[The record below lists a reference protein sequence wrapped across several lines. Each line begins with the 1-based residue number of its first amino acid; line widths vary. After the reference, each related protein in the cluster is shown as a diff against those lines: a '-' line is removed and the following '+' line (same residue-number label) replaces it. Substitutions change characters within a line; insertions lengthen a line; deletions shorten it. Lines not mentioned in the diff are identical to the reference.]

1 MAAALFIIFLA
12 AVVLGIPIC
21 FSLLISASVSLIA
34 FSDTPMVFII
44 QKIFTSLDSFSMMA
58 IPFFMIAGGLFD
70 KGGVSKRLVDFANS
84 LVGWLPG
91 GLAIVTFVA
100 SAFFGAIS
108 GSASATVAAIGS
120 IMLPFLLKEGYSLK
134 FSLAT
139 IASAGFLG
147 IIIPP
152 SIPMVIYSIAASTNV
167 GDVFTGGFIPGIMLV
182 VAMSVYA
189 LIYGRKHIKV
199 TRKFDIREVW
209 RTFKGAIW
217 ALIMPVIILG
227 GIYGGIFTPTEA
239 AGVACVYG
247 LFVGFVVYRELN
259 LKKLFEIMK
268 SAVSS
273 TSMIMMIIA
282 CATVFATVLT
292 REMIPQMICKWIMNV
307 AQNQLQFMAMV
318 LVLLFIVGMF
328 LDAAPAVMILTPI
341 LTPAIEAFGISKVAF
356 GVIMIV
362 NLGIGL
368 VTPPVGM
375 NLYVAAS
382 LKKAG
387 VEDVVCK
394 HLWCYILCC
403 LVVLALLVLFPG
415 IVTFLP
421 NLMK

>member
-1 MAAALFIIFLA
+1 MAAALFIIFLGA
-12 AVVLGIPIC
+12 LVIGIPVC
-21 FSLLISASVSLIA
+21 LALLISASASLYA
-34 FSDTPMVFII
+34 FSNTPMIFVV

-70 KGGVSKRLVDFANS
+70 KGGVSKRLVNFANS

-91 GLAIVTFVA
+91 GLAIVVFVA

-120 IMLPFLLKEGYSLK
+120 IMLPALLEEGYSTK

-139 IASAGFLG
+139 IAAGGFLG

-152 SIPMVIYSIAASTNV
+152 SIPMVIYSIAASTSV

-182 VAMSVYA
+182 TGMSICA
-189 LIYGRKHIKV
+189 LIYGKRHI
-199 TRKFDIREVW
+199 TARRKFDIREVG

-217 ALIMPVIILG
+217 ALIMPAIILG

-247 LFVGFVVYRELN
+247 LFVGFVVYHELN
-259 LKKLFEIMK
+259 IKSLLEIMK
-268 SAVSS
+268 NAVSS
-273 TSMIMMIIA
+273 TSMIMMIIC
-282 CATVFATVLT
+282 CATVFGTVMT
-292 REMIPQMICKWIMNV
+292 REMIPQKVCNLITEV
-307 AQNQLQFMAMV
+307 ASTPLQFMV
-318 LVLLFIVGMF
+318 LVMLLLFVVGMF
-328 LDAAPAVMILTPI
+328 LDTAPAVMILTPI
-341 LTPAIEAFGISKVAF
+341 LAPALPVYGISPVAF

-387 VEDVVCK
+387 IEEVVCS
-394 HLWCYILCC
+394 HLWWY
-403 LVVLALLVLFPG
+403 VLADVIVLGLLVLFPD
-415 IVTFLP
+415 IVTWLP
-421 NLMK
+421 ELVR

>member
-247 LFVGFVVYRELN
+247 LFVGFVVYRELS
-259 LKKLFEIMK
+259 LKKLF
-268 SAVSS
+268 
-273 TSMIMMIIA
+273 
-282 CATVFATVLT
+282 
-292 REMIPQMICKWIMNV
+292 
-307 AQNQLQFMAMV
+307 
-318 LVLLFIVGMF
+318 
-328 LDAAPAVMILTPI
+328 
-341 LTPAIEAFGISKVAF
+341 
-356 GVIMIV
+356 
-362 NLGIGL
+362 
-368 VTPPVGM
+368 
-375 NLYVAAS
+375 
-382 LKKAG
+382 
-387 VEDVVCK
+387 
-394 HLWCYILCC
+394 
-403 LVVLALLVLFPG
+403 
-415 IVTFLP
+415 
-421 NLMK
+421 

>member
-1 MAAALFIIFLA
+1 MAASLFILFLA
-12 AVVLGIPIC
+12 AVMIGIPIC
-21 FSLLISASVSLIA
+21 FSLMLSATVSLFA
-34 FSDTPMVFII
+34 FSATPAVFTV

-70 KGGVSKRLVDFANS
+70 KGGVSKRLVRFANA

-120 IMLPFLLKEGYSLK
+120 IMIPYLLEEGYSLK
-134 FSLAT
+134 FSLSTVAC
-139 IASAGFLG
+139 AGFLG

-152 SIPMVIYSIAASTNV
+152 SIPMVIYSIAASASV
-167 GDVFTGGFIPGIMLV
+167 GDVFTGGFIPGFMLV
-182 VAMSVYA
+182 AGMSVYA
-189 LIYGRKHIKV
+189 LIYGKKHVAK
-199 TRKFDIREVW
+199 TRKFDPHEVW
-209 RTFKGAIW
+209 SSFTGAIW
-217 ALIMPVIILG
+217 ALLMPLIILG

-247 LFVGFVVYRELN
+247 LFVGLVVYRELN
-259 LKKLFEIMK
+259 LQKLYEIMK
-268 SAVSS
+268 GAVSN

-292 REMIPQMICKWIMNV
+292 REMIPQMVCKWIMSV
-307 AQNQLQFMAMV
+307 AQNQLQFMCMV
-318 LVLLFIVGMF
+318 MVLLFVVGMF
-328 LDAAPAVMILTPI
+328 LDAAPAVMVLTPI
-341 LTPAIEAFGISKVAF
+341 LIPAVQEFDISPVAF

-382 LKKAG
+382 LKKTG
-387 VEDVVCK
+387 VENVVCS
-394 HLWCYILCC
+394 HLWRYIFCC
-403 LVVLALLVLFPG
+403 LVVLVLLVFFPS
-415 IVTFLP
+415 IVTWLP
-421 NLMK
+421 GLVK

>member
-1 MAAALFIIFLA
+1 MAAALFIIFLVA
-12 AVVLGIPIC
+12 LILGIPVC
-21 FSLLISASVSLIA
+21 LSLLISATASLLA
-34 FSDTPMVFII
+34 FSNTPVVFIV

-70 KGGVSKRLVDFANS
+70 KGGVSKRLVNFANS

-91 GLAIVTFVA
+91 GLAIVVFVA

-120 IMLPFLLKEGYSLK
+120 IMLPALLDEGYSLK

-139 IASAGFLG
+139 IAAAGFLG

-152 SIPMVIYSIAASTNV
+152 SIPMVIYSIAASTSV
-167 GDVFTGGFIPGIMLV
+167 GDVFTGGFLPGFMLV
-182 VAMSVYA
+182 SAMSVCA
-189 LIYGRKHIKV
+189 LVYGKRHITV
-199 TRKFDIREVW
+199 HRKFDIREVG

-217 ALIMPVIILG
+217 ALIMPIIILG

-247 LFVGFVVYRELN
+247 LFVGSVVYHELTF
-259 LKKLFEIMK
+259 KSLFEIMK
-268 SAVSS
+268 NAIAS
-273 TSMIMMIIA
+273 TSMIMMIIC
-282 CATVFATVLT
+282 CATVFGTVMT
-292 REMIPQMICKWIMNV
+292 REMIPQKVCSLIMEV
-307 AQNQLQFMAMV
+307 ASTPLQFMILIM
-318 LVLLFIVGMF
+318 LLLFIVGMF
-328 LDAAPAVMILTPI
+328 LDTAPAVMILTPI
-341 LTPAIEAFGISKVAF
+341 LAPALSAYEISPVAF

-382 LKKAG
+382 LKKRG
-387 VEDVVCK
+387 IEDVVCG
-394 HLWCYILCC
+394 HLWWYVLADVI
-403 LVVLALLVLFPG
+403 VLALLVLFPG
-415 IVTFLP
+415 IITWLP
-421 NLMK
+421 SLIR